1 MRPKNKHLRTIPL
14 ISVFL
19 LLGLAPFRPLSHA
32 ASGSVWEEA
41 GTGLA
46 ALAQF
51 RSQSGPAG
59 DEVERKIMAE
69 IKERSQLMD
78 NLEYLA
84 DVIGPRLTGTA
95 KMKRANEW
103 TLQRFKDYGL
113 ENAHLETWT
122 IGNAWER
129 VTARG
134 RIVEP
139 TEHPL
144 TIAAMGWTP
153 STNGAIR
160 GPVVYVKAQ
169 RAEDLE
175 AYKGKLKG
183 AIVLTSEPR
192 RRPDTPAAGPAP
204 AGPPAQPFDQRRLE
218 EFRRFGRERDQFFK
232 NEGVAAILRDSSK
245 DHGLLNMGGSG
256 GRDYQI
262 AALPSAMITS
272 EGYGLLYRLLNR
284 GRVEVELEIRNAVRP
299 GPIEVFNTVAEI
311 RGSEKPD
318 EVVLLG
324 AHLDS
329 WDLGT
334 GTTDNATGS
343 SVVLEAARALKA
355 LDLKPKR
362 TIRFILFSGEEQ
374 GLVGSREY
382 VKAHKGE
389 LDRFSAILV
398 HDTGTGRVNSI
409 GLSGNYQLRETMD
422 QVVAPLRM
430 VGLQELSMRRMGGTD
445 HTSFDE
451 AGVPGFYCIQDPA
464 EYSKTHHSQS
474 DTFDKA
480 KKDNLVQGAQVVA
493 VWAYRVSQL
502 PELLPRRPK
511 SAGAPSSGNE

>member
-14 ISVFL
+14 ISIFL
-19 LLGLAPFRPLSHA
+19 LLA
-32 ASGSVWEEA
+32 
-41 GTGLA
+41 LA

-51 RSQSGPAG
+51 RSQSGPGG

-69 IKERSQLMD
+69 IKDRSQLID
-78 NLEYLA
+78 NLEYLS

-95 KMKRANEW
+95 KMKRANDW

-113 ENAHLETWT
+113 ENPHLETWT

-153 STNGAIR
+153 GTNGVLR
-160 GPVVYVKAQ
+160 GPVAYVKAQ

-175 AYKGKLKG
+175 AYKGKLRG
-183 AIVLTSEPR
+183 AIIITSEPR
-192 RRPDTPAAGPAP
+192 DRRPDTPAAGPAP

-245 DHGLLNMGGSG
+245 EHGLLNMGGSG

-272 EGYGLLYRLLNR
+272 EGYGLLFRLLKR

-299 GPIEVFNTVAEI
+299 GPIDVFNTVAEI
-311 RGSEKPD
+311 RGSEKPE

-382 VKAHKGE
+382 VKSHKSE
-389 LDRFSAILV
+389 LEKFSAILV

-480 KKDNLVQGAQVVA
+480 KKDDLIQGAQVVA

-511 SAGAPSSGNE
+511 SAGTTSSGNE

>member
-1 MRPKNKHLRTIPL
+1 MRKARKILP
-14 ISVFL
+14 L
-19 LLGLAPFRPLSHA
+19 LLL
-32 ASGSVWEEA
+32 
-41 GTGLA
+41 LA
-46 ALAQF
+46 ALAAVAQF
-51 RSQSGPAG
+51 TPQAPTG
-59 DEVERKIMAE
+59 DETERKILAE

-78 NLEYLA
+78 NLEYLT

-113 ENAHLETWT
+113 ENAHLEAWT

-129 VTARG
+129 RTARG
-134 RIVEP
+134 RILEP

-144 TIAAMGWTP
+144 TLAAMGWTP
-153 STNGAIR
+153 GTNGVIR
-160 GPVVYVKAQ
+160 GSVVYVKAQ
-169 RAEDLE
+169 KMEDLE

-183 AIVLTSEPR
+183 AIVITSEPR
-192 RRPDTPAAGPAP
+192 DRRPDTPAAGPAP
-204 AGPPAQPFDQRRLE
+204 AGPPFDPRRME
-218 EFRRFGRERDQFFK
+218 EFRRFGRQRDEFFK
-232 NEGVAAILRDSSK
+232 NEGVAAVLRDSAK
-245 DHGLLNMGGSG
+245 EHGLLNMGGAG

-262 AALPSAMITS
+262 AALPNATIAS
-272 EGYGLLYRLLNR
+272 ENYGLLFRLLKR
-284 GRVEVELEIRNAVRP
+284 GRVEVEMEIQNTIRP
-299 GPIEVFNTVAEI
+299 GPVEVYNTVAEI

-382 VKAHKGE
+382 VKAHKAE
-389 LDRFSAILV
+389 LDKFSAILV

-409 GLSGNYQLRETMD
+409 GLSGNYQVRETMD
-422 QVVAPLRM
+422 QVVAPLRFI
-430 VGLQELSMRRMGGTD
+430 GLQELSMRRMGGTD

-464 EYSKTHHSQS
+464 EYPKTHHTQS

-480 KKDNLVQGAQVVA
+480 RKDDLIQGAQVVA

-502 PELLPRRPK
+502 PELLPRRSKP
-511 SAGAPSSGNE
+511 AGTPPSGNL